1 MNSLLK
7 PSQLAEMLDVSEP
20 TIRRWSLRFKA
31 FLSDY
36 ATPTQGSRR
45 RLTEQDVL
53 VLRRVKAL
61 VDAGF
66 SLDAIE
72 TQLQQEPAEPLPE
85 LSSMQA
91 SDAKLQDPFSAIA
104 QALAQIATQDERIA
118 RLEARFERL
127 REEVKTL
134 KTGQD

>member
-1 MNSLLK
+1 
-7 PSQLAEMLDVSEP
+7 MLDVSEP

-31 FLSDY
+31 YLSDH

-72 TQLQQEPAEPLPE
+72 SQLQQEPAEPLPE
-85 LSSMQA
+85 LPSMQA
-91 SDAKLQDPFSAIA
+91 SDTKSQDPFSAIA
-104 QALAQIATQDERIA
+104 QALAQIAIRDERIA

-127 REEVKTL
+127 SQEVENL
-134 KTGQD
+134 RTGQN

>member
-1 MNSLLK
+1 MNTLLK
-7 PSQLAEMLDVSEP
+7 PAQLAEMLDVSEP

-31 FLSDY
+31 FLSDH

-61 VDAGF
+61 VDTGF

-72 TQLQQEPAEPLPE
+72 TQLQQEPVEPLPE
-85 LSSMQA
+85 LP
-91 SDAKLQDPFSAIA
+91 SDAVVQ
-104 QALAQIATQDERIA
+104 
-118 RLEARFERL
+118 
-127 REEVKTL
+127 
-134 KTGQD
+134 GG

>member
-20 TIRRWSLRFKA
+20 TIRRWCLHFKTY
-31 FLSDY
+31 LSDF

-85 LSSMQA
+85 LPLMQA
-91 SDAKLQDPFSAIA
+91 DTKLQDPFSAIA

-127 REEVKTL
+127 SQEVENL
-134 KTGQD
+134 KVK

>member
-1 MNSLLK
+1 MNNLLK

-45 RLTEQDVL
+45 RLTEEDVL

-72 TQLQQEPAEPLPE
+72 TQLQQEPVEPLPA
-85 LSSMQA
+85 LPSMQA
-91 SDAKLQDPFSAIA
+91 SDAKLQDPLSAIA
-104 QALAQIATQDERIA
+104 QALAQIDNQDERIA
-118 RLEARFERL
+118 RLEGRVER
-127 REEVKTL
+127 RSQEVETL
-134 KTGQD
+134 KASQG